1 MTQFNYG
8 TNLFFNRRNIE
19 AVSILSWFVL
29 HLLYLDDQASKIQFT
44 LEKHFSFVV
53 LDSKGDFFGSFYTW
67 RVQITQR

>member
-44 LEKHFSFVV
+44 SAKHFSFVV
-53 LDSKGDFFGSFYTW
+53 LNSK
-67 RVQITQR
+67 